1 MGSLRLQ
8 AERTGGSGTWQLG
21 IHVSFS
27 LALLVFRCERS
38 KLPRG
43 GRRYVRELR
52 PTIWGQDDAAVWD
65 PGISAHV
72 IHGAV
77 RRGLRLISS
86 RHEEPGGV
94 T

>member
-43 GRRYVRELR
+43 VGGTCGSSAQRFGVRTTLPFGTQEFQR
-52 PTIWGQDDAAVWD
+52 T
-65 PGISAHV
+65 
-72 IHGAV
+72 
-77 RRGLRLISS
+77 
-86 RHEEPGGV
+86 
-94 T
+94 